1 MLTSALNY
9 FFLWTNLWRWDWW
22 FSIEYCVC
30 DAENE
35 GAMKM
40 VEGGR
45 CDEKLNGDCQ
55 ESKCNSDC
63 QKKHGNLASGHCNG
77 IQDCICRFPC

>member
-1 MLTSALNY
+1 
-9 FFLWTNLWRWDWW
+9 
-22 FSIEYCVC
+22 
-30 DAENE
+30 
-35 GAMKM
+35 M